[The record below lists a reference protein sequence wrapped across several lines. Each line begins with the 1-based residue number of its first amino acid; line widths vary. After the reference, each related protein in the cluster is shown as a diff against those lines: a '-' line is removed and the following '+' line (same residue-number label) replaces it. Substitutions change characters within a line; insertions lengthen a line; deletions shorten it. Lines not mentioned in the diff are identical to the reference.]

1 MIKTELN
8 NSSFLLLLM
17 YVIQDNFYKK
27 ITNQSI
33 EVFELSMF
41 SYFINKDSVKNIK
54 MSDYKL
60 KEEG

>member
-1 MIKTELN
+1 
-8 NSSFLLLLM
+8 M